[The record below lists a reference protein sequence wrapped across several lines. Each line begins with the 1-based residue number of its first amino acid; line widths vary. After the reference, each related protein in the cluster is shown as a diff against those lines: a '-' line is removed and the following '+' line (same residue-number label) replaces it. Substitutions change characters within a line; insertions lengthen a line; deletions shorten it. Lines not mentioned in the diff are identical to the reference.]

1 MEDRVVC
8 SCLDVTY
15 NTIKEAIENGAKTL
29 DDIKDETEAGT
40 ICGMCEDE
48 IQEIIDGVI
57 EEAEN
62 KKTETDKTETNQ
74 EEQSNVAE
82 QTKDEEHQE
91 NKEKVKSEN

>member
-8 SCLDVTY
+8 RYRNITY

-48 IQEIIDGVI
+48 IQEIL
-57 EEAEN
+57 
-62 KKTETDKTETNQ
+62 
-74 EEQSNVAE
+74 
-82 QTKDEEHQE
+82 DEL
-91 NKEKVKSEN
+91 VK